1 VAALIMTNNADLD
14 DKIVEL
20 DRAREQSTAWLAKC
34 IMENGRALPVL
45 ANALIGFETVMPQV
59 FAYDEMLR
67 APILMM
73 PFKPESNFKLRPV
86 RDVDVGIVQE
96 RLQHLGLK
104 RISKDTVH
112 QAVDMRAHARSF
124 HPVRDYLDGLTWD
137 QKPRLSNFLPTYF
150 GAAANDY
157 TKKIGA
163 MFIVSMVARIFDPG
177 SKVDHMLVL
186 EGPQGTLKSTACSI
200 LGGEWFS
207 DNLPEVGSGR
217 DVAQHLNGKWLIEV
231 AEMHSMNRAEAAQ
244 LKAFITRT
252 TERYRPS
259 YGRKEVI
266 EPRQCVFIGTTNRDA
281 YLRDESGGRRFWPVK
296 VGNIDTDALVRDRD
310 QIFAEAV
317 VLYRDKMT
325 WWPDKDFEREHIMPE
340 QAARYEADA
349 WEENIATYLEIK
361 SKVTVGEVARSA
373 LGIETPRIGTADQ
386 RRIAA
391 ALERLGWRRE
401 RADGKTD
408 WQGKRWWVPE

>member
-1 VAALIMTNNADLD
+1 MTSNADLD

-45 ANALIGFETVMPQV
+45 ANALIAIEAVMPQA
-59 FAYDEMLR
+59 FAFDEMLR

-73 PFKPESNFKLRPV
+73 PFKPESNFKPRPV

-96 RLQHLGLK
+96 KLQHLGLK

-112 QAVDMRAHARSF
+112 QAVDMRAHARPF
-124 HPVRDYLDGLTWD
+124 HPVCDYLDGLTWD
-137 QKPRLSNFLPTYF
+137 QRPRLSNFLPTYF

-157 TKKIGA
+157 TKKIGE
-163 MFIVSMVARIFDPG
+163 MFLISMVARILQPG
-177 SKVDHMLVL
+177 CKADHMLVL
-186 EGPQGTLKSTACSI
+186 EGPQGILKSTACGV
-200 LGGEWFS
+200 LGGQWFS
-207 DNLPEVGSGR
+207 DNLP
-217 DVAQHLNGKWLIEV
+217 DVTAGKDVSQHINGKWLIEV
-231 AEMHSMNRAEAAQ
+231 DEMHAMSRAEAAQ
-244 LKAFITRT
+244 LKAFITRQE
-252 TERYRPS
+252 ERYRPS

-266 EPRQCVFIGTTNRDA
+266 EPRQCVFIGTTNRDT
-281 YLRDESGGRRFWPVK
+281 YLRDETGGRRFWPVR
-296 VGNIDTDALVRDRD
+296 VGTIDTNALARDRD
-310 QIFAEAV
+310 QLFAEAV
-317 VLYRDKMT
+317 AMYRRKAM

-349 WEENIATYLEIK
+349 WEETIATYIEIK
-361 SKVTVGEVARSA
+361 SKVTVGEVARA
-373 LGIETPRIGTADQ
+373 LGIETARIGTADQ

-401 RADGKTD
+401 RADGNTD
-408 WQGKRWWVPE
+408 WQGKRWWVPA